1 MPSSSTANPRWQ
13 KLDYTIALAYRDYLL
28 IIRIALLLFLAAL
41 PVFVAVE
48 VLVRLAMPVL
58 SNALTAL
65 GSAMLLSAFT
75 LLISAGLWG
84 LAKIIV
90 NSALAY
96 FSAKQRAQ
104 RRLWFVQAR
113 REKVKRLF
121 YFKTVQ
127 INSINELARKR
138 LLQRNTRKH
147 IRSLAK
153 AIDKDLRAIKTQLTE
168 TRYRQLQQDNV
179 RYRNQQ
185 NVEALLQL
193 QQTISS
199 LINA

>member
-13 KLDYTIALAYRDYLL
+13 KLDYTIALAYRDCLL

>member
-1 MPSSSTANPRWQ
+1 M
-13 KLDYTIALAYRDYLL
+13 

-48 VLVRLAMPVL
+48 VLVRLAVPVL
-58 SNALTAL
+58 PNALTAL

-127 INSINELARKR
+127 INYINELTRKR

-153 AIDKDLRAIKTQLTE
+153 AIDKDLRAIKTQLPE

>member
-90 NSALAY
+90 SSALAY